1 MGKPSLLY
9 GRAEASLF
17 RGVNCTYICGGET
30 DLQKSQ
36 LALAFVHQATLTAID
51 YTVVWKITSDAFCV

>member
-1 MGKPSLLY
+1 MGEPRHHYLE
-9 GRAEASLF
+9 GLF
-17 RGVNCTYICGGET
+17 VHICGGET

-36 LALAFVHQATLTAID
+36 LALAFVHQVTLTAID